1 MTPRQQ
7 TVNLDLVNRVREKI
21 YKEYIRLIERP
32 VDEPDI
38 TITVALTDDEIERLI
53 LMALKEAKQPLSWR
67 EIKRIFVGIAG
78 EDRLR
83 RILNKLKANNIIAE
97 LTRTRYALP
106 EYVPANEIHKVKNPG
121 ILAKIMKMKQNITQ

>member
-21 YKEYIRLIERP
+21 YKEYIRLIEKP

-53 LMALKEAKQPLSWR
+53 LMALKEARQPLSWR
-67 EIKRIFVGIAG
+67 EIKTIFVGIAG

-83 RILNKLKANNIIAE
+83 RILSKLKANNIIAE

-106 EYVPANEIHKVKNPG
+106 EYVPANELHKVKNPG
-121 ILAKIMKMKQNITQ
+121 IIAKIMKIKQNITQ

>member
-121 ILAKIMKMKQNITQ
+121 ILAKIMKIKQNITQ